1 MTSVSTVLARAEAD
15 LAGGRFEDALRG
27 FAALVQAVPRFPR
40 ARLRVADA
48 LLNLGHKKKAIEV
61 YRALAWHY
69 LRLGQ
74 PLLGLVAAKMV
85 IALDPAYQDILEILA
100 ELYSADSD
108 RLADTELAPV
118 DVTLEGVELTAY
130 PLSSGVALAD
140 EAAKLAANADAG
152 VAYPRKLPPVPLYS
166 HLSKDVFTRVLD
178 SLRLR
183 RFADGETIIAEG
195 TPGDAFYMLAD
206 GLVVVTKKVGSA
218 PRTLAHLSEGAVFG
232 EMALVSNAPRTATVT
247 ARGEVALLS
256 LARADLES
264 QAGELD
270 SLTQA
275 LRKFTRGRFLANLAA
290 TSPLFAQLE
299 RDERRALLKRFQAQL
314 VGAGDILIEEGE
326 AGRGLFLVLRGEFDV
341 AVGTLKVATLK
352 SGEVFGEISLLR
364 ASPTTAT
371 VTARTQGEILFLA
384 RDDFA
389 PALAAHPGMHS
400 ALHELTTKRLVA
412 NQAVVAASILTQDSA
427 ILV

>member
-1 MTSVSTVLARAEAD
+1 MTPVSTVLSRAEAD
-15 LAGGRFEDALRG
+15 LAAGRFEDALRG
-27 FAALVQAVPRFPR
+27 FAALVYAVPGFPR

-85 IALDPAYQDILEILA
+85 IALDPGYQDILEILA

-118 DVTLEGVELTAY
+118 EVALEGVEVQVFPT
-130 PLSSGVALAD
+130 SSGDVLAD
-140 EAAKLAANADAG
+140 ETARLAAATDGG

-166 HLSKDVFTRVLD
+166 HLAKDTFTRVLD

-195 TPGDAFYMLAD
+195 SPGDAFFMLAD
-206 GLVVVTKKVGSA
+206 GLVVVTKKVGGAS
-218 PRTLAHLSEGAVFG
+218 RTLAHLSEGAVFG

-256 LARADLES
+256 LARADLET

-290 TSPLFAQLE
+290 TSALFALLGK
-299 RDERRALLKRFQAQL
+299 DERRALLRRFQAQI

-341 AVGTLKVATLK
+341 AVGAAKVATLK
-352 SGEVFGEISLLR
+352 SGDVFGEISLLR

-371 VTARTQGEILFLA
+371 VTARAQGEILFLS

-389 PALAAHPGMHS
+389 PALQAHPGMHV
-400 ALHELTTKRLVA
+400 ALHEMTTKRLVA
-412 NQAVVAASILTQDSA
+412 NQAVVAANISTQDSS
-427 ILV
+427 VMV

>member
-1 MTSVSTVLARAEAD
+1 MTLASTVLSRAEAD
-15 LAGGRFEDALRG
+15 LVGGRFEDALRG
-27 FAALVQAVPRFPR
+27 FAALVHAVPQFPR
-40 ARLRVADA
+40 ARLRVADT
-48 LLNLGHKKKAIEV
+48 LLNLGHKTRAIEV

-85 IALDPAYQDILEILA
+85 IALDPSYQDILEILA

-108 RLADTELAPV
+108 RLADAELAPV
-118 DVTLEGVELTAY
+118 DVSLEGVEIRAF
-130 PLSSGVALAD
+130 PLSSGAALAD
-140 EAAKLAANADAG
+140 EVARLASATDAG
-152 VAYPRKLPPVPLYS
+152 VSYPRKLPPVPLYS
-166 HLSKDVFTRVLD
+166 HLSKETFTRVLD

-183 RFADGETIIAEG
+183 RFADGEVIIAEG
-195 TPGDAFYMLAD
+195 SPGDAFFMLAD
-206 GLVVVTKKVGSA
+206 GLVVVTKTVGGVA
-218 PRTLAHLSEGAVFG
+218 RTLAHLSEGAVFG

-256 LARADLES
+256 LARADLEK

-290 TSPLFAQLE
+290 TSPLFAQLG
-299 RDERRALLKRFQAQL
+299 RDERRVLLRRFQAQV

-326 AGRGLFLVLRGEFDV
+326 AGRGLFLVVRGEFEV
-341 AVGTLKVATLK
+341 AVGAAKVATLK
-352 SGEVFGEISLLR
+352 SGDVFGEISLLR

-371 VTARTQGEILFLA
+371 VTARTQGEVLFLS
-384 RDDFA
+384 REDFA
-389 PALAAHPGMHS
+389 PALQAHPGMHS

-412 NQAVVAASILTQDSA
+412 NQAVVAAQVSTQDSA
-427 ILV
+427 VLI

>member
-1 MTSVSTVLARAEAD
+1 MTPVSTVLSKAEAD
-15 LAGGRFEDALRG
+15 LAGGRFEDALRS
-27 FAALVQAVPRFPR
+27 FAALVHAVPGFPR
-40 ARLRVADA
+40 ARLRVADT
-48 LLNLGHKKKAIEV
+48 LLNLGHKKQAIEV
-61 YRALAWHY
+61 YRALSWHY

-108 RLADTELAPV
+108 RLADTELVPMGV
-118 DVTLEGVELTAY
+118 SLDGVEVHAF
-130 PLSSGVALAD
+130 PLARGAALAD
-140 EAAKLAANADAG
+140 ECAQLAARTDG
-152 VAYPRKLPPVPLYS
+152 SAYPRKLPPVPLYS

-195 TPGDAFYMLAD
+195 SAGDAFFMLAD
-206 GLVVVTKKVGSA
+206 GLVTVTKKVGGVT
-218 PRTLAHLSEGAVFG
+218 RVLANLSEGAVFG

-247 ARGEVALLS
+247 ARGEVSLLS
-256 LARADLES
+256 LARADLEK

-290 TSPLFAQLE
+290 TSPLFAQLG
-299 RDERRALLKRFQAQL
+299 RDERRELLRRFQAQM

-341 AVGTLKVATLK
+341 AVGAAKVATLK

-371 VTARTQGEILFLA
+371 VTARTQGEILFLS

-389 PALAAHPGMHS
+389 PALQAHPGLHV

-412 NQAVVAASILTQDSA
+412 NQAVVSETASTQDSA
-427 ILV
+427 VMV